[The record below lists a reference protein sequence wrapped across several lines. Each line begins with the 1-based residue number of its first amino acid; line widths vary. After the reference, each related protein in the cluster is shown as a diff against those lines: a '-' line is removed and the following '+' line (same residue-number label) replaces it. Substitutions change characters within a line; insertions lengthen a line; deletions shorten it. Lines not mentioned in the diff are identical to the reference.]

1 MGEPSRWVYVL
12 TLELP
17 SDDLT
22 PLALGLMVG
31 LALRDVESSGG
42 TVKQLGPHVS
52 RRVEELALELHRA
65 WYARGEERS
74 KPPPEPPPPPEEG
87 GSGGT

>member
-17 SDDLT
+17 ADDLT
-22 PLALGLMVG
+22 PLAIGLMLGV
-31 LALRDVESSGG
+31 ALRDAENEGG
-42 TVKQLGPHVS
+42 AAKQLGPLVS
-52 RRVEELALELHRA
+52 RRVEAVAMELHRA

-74 KPPPEPPPPPEEG
+74 KPPPPEGG
-87 GSGGT
+87 GSGGG